1 MTRKLTRISCKL
13 INVVNSCKEWHPY
26 IMVEPF
32 IYLPVMW
39 EGINIDKV
47 DIMETWNAKY
57 WVVIIIIIFI
67 VVLLIAF
74 HCSYLIH
81 EHLHTRRSNVESNVG
96 TYEAPV
102 AMIGVGNDKRF
113 SETQIETMQER
124 RRISS
129 SRKP

>member
-1 MTRKLTRISCKL
+1 MTRNITRISCKL

-57 WVVIIIIIFI
+57 WVVIIMIIFI
-67 VVLLIAF
+67 VVLLVAF

-81 EHLHTRRSNVESNVG
+81 EHLHTRRSNVESNVRP
-96 TYEAPV
+96 YEAPV
-102 AMIGVGNDKRF
+102 AMIEVGNDKRF

>member
-1 MTRKLTRISCKL
+1 MTRNITRISCKL

-57 WVVIIIIIFI
+57 WVVIIMIIFI
-67 VVLLIAF
+67 VVLLVAF

-96 TYEAPV
+96 THEAPV
-102 AMIGVGNDKRF
+102 AMIEVGNDKRF